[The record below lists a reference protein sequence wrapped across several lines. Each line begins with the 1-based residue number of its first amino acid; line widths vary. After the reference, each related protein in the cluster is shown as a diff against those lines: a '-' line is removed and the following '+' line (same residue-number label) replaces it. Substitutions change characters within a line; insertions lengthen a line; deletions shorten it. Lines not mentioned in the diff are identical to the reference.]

1 MPQIRFQKTD
11 TAQEI
16 WIPVDDDRKRNDR
29 GTWFFQNLELWI
41 NQIFL
46 EKKQLILENQN
57 KDSYVYIVLIIFF
70 YRRDGN
76 RNPKYR

>member
-16 WIPVDDDRKRNDR
+16 WIPVDNDRKRNDR
-29 GTWFFQNLELWI
+29 GTWFFQNLELRI

-46 EKKQLILENQN
+46 GKKKLILENLSTN
-57 KDSYVYIVLIIFF
+57 SYVYIVFIIFLWK
-70 YRRDGN
+70 RWQQK
-76 RNPKYR
+76 PKI